1 MLPQRD
7 SKLVRIGLIFF
18 FILIILYGLYEAQGL
33 LFGPKIN
40 VSTEVT
46 VVHDPYVKVQGRA
59 QRIVALSMNG
69 KQISVT
75 ENGEF
80 SEPFLLA
87 KGGNRVALVAKDA
100 YGRSTS
106 RYVEIMYI
114 PEETPDTY
122 KSTTTSDLME

>member
-7 SKLVRIGLIFF
+7 SKLVRVGLILFF
-18 FILIILYGLYEAQGL
+18 LLILLYGLYEAQGL

-40 VSTEVT
+40 VSTEVAI
-46 VVHDPYVKVQGRA
+46 VHDPYVKVEGKA

-69 KQISVT
+69 KQIPVT

-87 KGGNRVALVAKDA
+87 RGGNRVALVAKDA
-100 YGRSTS
+100 YGRTTT
-106 RYVEIMYI
+106 RTVEIMYV
-114 PEETPDTY
+114 PSDTPQQGN
-122 KSTTTSDLME
+122 STTTSTSME

>member
-7 SKLVRIGLIFF
+7 SKLVRIGLIVF
-18 FILIILYGLYEAQGL
+18 FIVIILYGLYEAQGL

-46 VVHDPYVKVQGRA
+46 VVHDPYVKISGKA

-69 KQISVT
+69 KQIPVT
-75 ENGEF
+75 QNGEF

-100 YGRSTS
+100 YGRTTTRS
-106 RYVEIMYI
+106 VEIMYI
-114 PEETPDTY
+114 PSEEPLEN
-122 KSTTTSDLME
+122 STTTSDLLE

>member
-7 SKLVRIGLIFF
+7 SKLVRIGLILFF
-18 FILIILYGLYEAQGL
+18 LLILLYALYEAQGL

-40 VSTEVT
+40 VSTEVAI
-46 VVHDPYVKVQGRA
+46 VHDPYIKVEGKA

-69 KQISVT
+69 KQIPVT

-87 KGGNRVALVAKDA
+87 RGGNRVALVAKDA
-100 YGRSTS
+100 YGRTTTRS
-106 RYVEIMYI
+106 VEIMYI
-114 PEETPDTY
+114 PSETPRQN
-122 KSTTTSDLME
+122 STTTSDLLE